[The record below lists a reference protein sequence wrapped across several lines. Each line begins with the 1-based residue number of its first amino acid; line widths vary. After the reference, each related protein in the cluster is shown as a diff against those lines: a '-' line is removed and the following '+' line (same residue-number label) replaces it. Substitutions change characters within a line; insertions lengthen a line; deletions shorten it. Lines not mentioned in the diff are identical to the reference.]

1 MAWLHF
7 LAQLPLVSWEQER
20 KRKGRCSTRRKLC
33 RATVHVPAIEAVQ
46 GIQHPAPN
54 PNLTVDTVQSPLAQQ
69 LTSLSSQVASLNTKF
84 DAAISLGSGGGFI
97 NSSSTTSTSAVGP
110 VVHTLEDQSL
120 STIPKTFEILNKTN
134 VMDAWRMWWCGSR
147 RCGEGKD
154 QSVRPFRDINIEH
167 FIFTVKSKRNRRSWL
182 VWKNVMDYL
191 ISKLDELKD
200 KKIYDWSATDPVAAQ
215 TLMYV
220 ARLVPSAPSKEGARK
235 RQILPSTNSVG
246 TVRKNVS
253 LRGLQWRRW
262 SDVSH
267 AESHV
272 VC

>member
-1 MAWLHF
+1 MKGTVISEADVAVCDARVTAYFTGVEREEQRLKQDGVIP
-7 LAQLPLVSWEQER
+7 AQ
-20 KRKGRCSTRRKLC
+20 KGGT
-33 RATVHVPAIEAVQ
+33 
-46 GIQHPAPN
+46 
-54 PNLTVDTVQSPLAQQ
+54 
-69 LTSLSSQVASLNTKF
+69 
-84 DAAISLGSGGGFI
+84 
-97 NSSSTTSTSAVGP
+97 
-110 VVHTLEDQSL
+110 
-120 STIPKTFEILNKTN
+120 
-134 VMDAWRMWWCGSR
+134 
-147 RCGEGKD
+147 
-154 QSVRPFRDINIEH
+154 INIEH

-253 LRGLQWRRW
+253 LRGLQ
-262 SDVSH
+262 
-267 AESHV
+267 
-272 VC
+272 

>member
-1 MAWLHF
+1 M
-7 LAQLPLVSWEQER
+7 
-20 KRKGRCSTRRKLC
+20 
-33 RATVHVPAIEAVQ
+33 
-46 GIQHPAPN
+46 
-54 PNLTVDTVQSPLAQQ
+54 
-69 LTSLSSQVASLNTKF
+69 
-84 DAAISLGSGGGFI
+84 GSEMCI
-97 NSSSTTSTSAVGP
+97 R
-110 VVHTLEDQSL
+110 D
-120 STIPKTFEILNKTN
+120 
-134 VMDAWRMWWCGSR
+134 R
-147 RCGEGKD
+147 
-154 QSVRPFRDINIEH
+154 FRDINIEH

-253 LRGLQWRRW
+253 LRGLQ
-262 SDVSH
+262 
-267 AESHV
+267 
-272 VC
+272 